1 MHWAFGNPSNGAGL
15 PAARLEWYN
24 SAKMRSFHIVS
35 LCLASTLAACAL
47 ADTTL
52 TDIASVVRATHDG
65 KTNDIPFSVEA
76 SCVQTRSDSNTFS
89 IVLFDSNDAL
99 IVYRRPPY
107 ADEQRKLDRQ
117 IRPGDRLR
125 VQGRV
130 ISSEE
135 SGLRLGYYYQVG
147 ILAHGQPP
155 EPFVPTGDEL
165 SSGKADF
172 RLVRVHGKVIDEF
185 TDDADPRYVH
195 LFIMHDGEPLLL
207 NHEIEPPLYARDR
220 KLIGADI
227 TAVGICE
234 PSPIVSRCLIGRT
247 LACRSNNDVS
257 ISMPKDFDL
266 FSAPDINALYGL
278 QPDQIAHAGWHR
290 ASGRVLA
297 IWNGRSFMIRIDPYH
312 LSQIELADGV
322 PPSHGE
328 FVEVAGIPSTDLF
341 KVNLSRAVWRPAS
354 TLAAHVAE
362 PAIDTTIRA
371 IQTDQAGRPRF
382 NNAFTGKTV
391 RLRGR
396 VCDYQKS
403 DDATDRI
410 LHLEDGGFLATVNA
424 GAVKSPQNMPLPN
437 SVVEATGVC
446 VMEADDWRPN
456 VVFPKI
462 RQFRIVLRTADDL
475 RILANPPW
483 WTRQRLLMV
492 IGILLLGIGG
502 IAIWNISLRVVSERR
517 GRFLFAERAAR
528 FGAMQRTAER
538 TRIAIEL
545 HDSISQSMSG
555 AAMELETAKRG
566 FRTAPDVGSRHLDA
580 AMCALASCHAELR
593 RCLWD
598 LRSDALEEPT
608 MDGAIRRTLLP
619 LVKSSRLDVRFNVP
633 RKRLSD
639 DTAYAVIR
647 IIRELVVNAIN
658 HGKADIVKIAGSM
671 DGDTLQ
677 FSVRDNGSGFDPEAR
692 PGILEGHF
700 GLQGVQDRISKLGG
714 TLQIDSRP
722 GAGCRV
728 AVSMRAELRAEGS
741 IS

>member
-1 MHWAFGNPSNGAGL
+1 
-15 PAARLEWYN
+15 
-24 SAKMRSFHIVS
+24 MRSFHLA
-35 LCLASTLAACAL
+35 LCLASVLTACNTLAG
-47 ADTTL
+47 TIL
-52 TDIASVVRATHDG
+52 TDVASVAKATHDG
-65 KTNDIPFSVEA
+65 KTNDIPFSVEV
-76 SCVQTRSDSNTFS
+76 SCIQTKSGTSGFS
-89 IVLFDSNDAL
+89 IAAFDATDAL
-99 IVYRRPPY
+99 IVYRRSPY
-107 ADEQRKLDRQ
+107 TDEQRRLDRQ

-130 ISSEE
+130 ITSEE
-135 SGLRLGYYYQVG
+135 SGLRLGYYYQVE

-155 EPFVPTGDEL
+155 DPFVPTGDEL

-185 TDDADPRYVH
+185 IDEADPRYVH

-207 NHEIEPPLYARDR
+207 NHEAEPPLYAKDR
-220 KLIGADI
+220 KLIGAYI

-247 LACRSNNDVS
+247 IACRSDNDIS
-257 ISMPKDFDL
+257 ITMPNDFDI

-297 IWNGRSFMIRIDPYH
+297 IWNGRSFMITIDQYR
-312 LSQIELADGV
+312 LAQIELADGT

-341 KVNLSRAVWRPAS
+341 KINLSRAVWRPA
-354 TLAAHVAE
+354 HDVAE
-362 PAIDTTIRA
+362 PVTEPVMDITIRD
-371 IQTDQAGRPRF
+371 IQTDQSGRPRF
-382 NNAFTGKTV
+382 NDSFNGKTV
-391 RLRGR
+391 RLKGR

-410 LHLEDGGFLATVNA
+410 LHLEDEGFFATVNA
-424 GAVKSPQNMPLPN
+424 GVIKSPLDMPPPN
-437 SVVEATGVC
+437 SIIEATGVC

-475 RILANPPW
+475 RVIANPPW

-492 IGILLLGIGG
+492 IGMLLLGIGG

-566 FRTAPDVGSRHLDA
+566 FRTAPDASCRHLDA

-619 LVKSSRLDVRFNVP
+619 LVKSNRLDLRFNVP

-647 IIRELVVNAIN
+647 IIRELVVNAVN
-658 HGKADIVKIAGSM
+658 HGKADIVKIAGGI
-671 DGDTLQ
+671 DGNMLH
-677 FSVRDNGSGFDPEAR
+677 FSVRDNGSGFDPESR
-692 PGILEGHF
+692 PGIREGHF

-728 AVSMRAELRAEGS
+728 AVSIRAGLRTEGS
-741 IS
+741 SS

>member
-1 MHWAFGNPSNGAGL
+1 M
-15 PAARLEWYN
+15 RLFPL
-24 SAKMRSFHIVS
+24 A
-35 LCLASTLAACAL
+35 LCLASSLATCNAL
-47 ADTTL
+47 
-52 TDIASVVRATHDG
+52 ASVVLTNIAQIAQATHDG
-65 KTNDIPFSVEA
+65 KTNDIPFSIEA
-76 SCVQTRSDSNTFS
+76 SCTQTISGSTGFA
-89 IVLFDSNDAL
+89 IAVFDATAAL
-99 IVYRRPPY
+99 IVYRRSPY
-107 ADEQRKLDRQ
+107 PEEQQQLDRL
-117 IRPGDRLR
+117 IRPGDRLHI
-125 VQGRV
+125 QGRV
-130 ISSEE
+130 IASEE
-135 SGLRLGYYYQVG
+135 NGFRLGYYYQVE
-147 ILAHGQPP
+147 ILAHGRPP
-155 EPFVPTGDEL
+155 DPFVPTGEEL

-185 TDDADPRYVH
+185 VDEADPRYVH

-207 NHEIEPPLYARDR
+207 NHEIKPPLYAKGR
-220 KLIGADI
+220 KLLGADV

-234 PSPIVSRCLIGRT
+234 PSPIVSRRLIGRT
-247 LACRSNNDVS
+247 IACRSDNNIS

-266 FSAPDINALYGL
+266 FSAPDINTLYGL

-290 ASGRVLA
+290 ATGRVLA
-297 IWNGRSFMIRIDPYH
+297 IWNGRSFMITIDQHH
-312 LSQIELADGV
+312 LSQIELADWT

-341 KVNLSRAVWRPAS
+341 KVNLSRAVWRPARVV
-354 TLAAHVAE
+354 TTPVPE
-362 PAIDTTIRA
+362 PVMDTTIRA
-371 IQTDQAGRPRF
+371 IQTDRAGRPRF
-382 NNAFTGKTV
+382 NAAFNGKTV
-391 RLRGR
+391 RLKGR

-410 LHLEDGGFLATVNA
+410 LHLEDGGFLTTVNA
-424 GAVKSPQNMPLPN
+424 GAIKSPHDMPLPD
-437 SVVEATGVC
+437 SIVEVTGVC
-446 VMEADDWRPN
+446 VMEADDWSPN
-456 VVFPKI
+456 VVFPRI

-475 RILANPPW
+475 RVLANPPW

-492 IGILLLGIGG
+492 IGVLLLGIGG

-566 FRTAPDVGSRHLDA
+566 FLTASDASSRHLDA
-580 AMCALASCHAELR
+580 AMRALASCHAELR

-608 MDGAIRRTLLP
+608 MDGAIRKTLLP
-619 LVKSSRLDVRFNVP
+619 LVKSSRLDLRFNVP

-671 DGDTLQ
+671 DGNTLH
-677 FSVRDNGSGFDPEAR
+677 FSVKDNGTGFDPESR
-692 PGILEGHF
+692 PGILDGHF

-722 GAGCRV
+722 GAGCHI
-728 AVSMRAELRAEGS
+728 AVSMRTELRTEDNGS
-741 IS
+741 